1 MYLLYWVG
9 HQKRSS
15 WSMFYDFLSFLYEN
29 FLTLNLYYTC
39 GLSETC
45 TYRTLLFYFAAWN
58 TWIPKQ
64 TIFSDHFKMSTHITI
79 LNFINYRGALCCT
92 VCTMYILKCVHLLKD
107 ENTMILKWTRLVHF
121 ILYDVSISFEL
132 INCENMFFLV
142 KISFHVAENIGTFR

>member
-29 FLTLNLYYTC
+29 FLTLKLYYTC
-39 GLSETC
+39 GLSQTC

-79 LNFINYRGALCCT
+79 LNFINYRGALCCMYNVHT
-92 VCTMYILKCVHLLKD
+92 KMCTFAKGWKYDDSYCMMFLFHLNSLIVKICFFLLKSRSMWPRTLVLSA
-107 ENTMILKWTRLVHF
+107 NPLIL
-121 ILYDVSISFEL
+121 S
-132 INCENMFFLV
+132 
-142 KISFHVAENIGTFR
+142 